1 MRPNRPTISISRRM
15 VMATT
20 LAPNRPRRRSQPPAP
35 QSRASVPVREA
46 SDGHESEYDLLTA
59 ALIGVTIGAGIT
71 FMLRRG
77 PSGRSPM
84 SPVVRGLGRGATWA
98 GRNAGRLGV
107 AGARWTAKRGEE
119 AWDRIPRDEIR
130 EHVSDYVGTARDAI
144 DEFVETELKDLRR
157 AIRRQR
163 KRLGV

>member
-1 MRPNRPTISISRRM
+1 M
-15 VMATT
+15 
-20 LAPNRPRRRSQPPAP
+20 
-35 QSRASVPVREA
+35 
-46 SDGHESEYDLLTA
+46 
-59 ALIGVTIGAGIT
+59 TIGAGIT

-77 PSGRSPM
+77 PSGHSPL
-84 SPVVRGLGRGATWA
+84 SPVVRGLGRGAGWA
-98 GRNAGRLGV
+98 GRHAARVGT

-163 KRLGV
+163 KRLGM

>member
-1 MRPNRPTISISRRM
+1 
-15 VMATT
+15 MATT
-20 LAPNRPRRRSQPPAP
+20 LAPNRPRRRSPPPQQP
-35 QSRASVPVREA
+35 RASLPERETNGA
-46 SDGHESEYDLLTA
+46 RDNEYDLLTA
-59 ALIGVTIGAGIT
+59 ALLGITIGAGVT
-71 FMLRRG
+71 FLLRRG
-77 PSGRSPM
+77 PTGRSPM
-84 SPVVRGLGRGATWA
+84 SPVVRGLGRGANWA

-130 EHVSDYVGTARDAI
+130 EHVSDYVGSARDAI